1 MSAEKD
7 KQKLIGELEAEIAA
21 MEREAGELQKQA
33 TELIQK
39 EAEGQGL
46 FAQEIFRLGQKRRML
61 HTEIQHRR
69 VRINY
74 LLLGL

>member
-1 MSAEKD
+1 MSDQADEQ
-7 KQKLIGELEAEIAA
+7 KQIEELEAEIAA
-21 MEREAGELQKQA
+21 MEIEAGELQKQA
-33 TELIQK
+33 TELIRK